1 MWALLSRENMKE
13 LAKKTDEGSR
23 YLLKG
28 ALHREISSL
37 ILRYEI
43 PTQEAELYSSHFMT
57 VIMHEWEKEALTI
70 YQKAYLGEWR
80 EQEEK
85 QLAEIKKP
93 ISLVNTQL
101 REIQSRKVEVY
112 SMDQQEIELAKQTA
126 NTSLNLSF
134 FEMDEVFKEA
144 FEERI
149 GDGCIYVSGQCKEET
164 IYCVLNELR
173 RWNTG
178 KVIFVARK
186 KIGKISDRRM
196 KRIQN

>member
-1 MWALLSRENMKE
+1 M
-13 LAKKTDEGSR
+13 
-23 YLLKG
+23 
-28 ALHREISSL
+28 
-37 ILRYEI
+37 
-43 PTQEAELYSSHFMT
+43 
-57 VIMHEWEKEALTI
+57 
-70 YQKAYLGEWR
+70 
-80 EQEEK
+80 
-85 QLAEIKKP
+85 AEIKKP

-173 RWNTG
+173 RLNTG
-178 KVIFVARK
+178 KVIFVVRK
-186 KIGKISDRRM
+186 EEDWQNLRQANEENTELGGKILIPWFNAEQIYAIPNNTNIFVYGEEEYCVGKKSIKVR
-196 KRIQN
+196 KRKRSTIAKKLEEVGVTHEVAYAMVEDTHGLYVPL

>member
-1 MWALLSRENMKE
+1 
-13 LAKKTDEGSR
+13 
-23 YLLKG
+23 
-28 ALHREISSL
+28 
-37 ILRYEI
+37 
-43 PTQEAELYSSHFMT
+43 
-57 VIMHEWEKEALTI
+57 
-70 YQKAYLGEWR
+70 
-80 EQEEK
+80 
-85 QLAEIKKP
+85 
-93 ISLVNTQL
+93 
-101 REIQSRKVEVY
+101 
-112 SMDQQEIELAKQTA
+112 MDQQEIELAKQTA

-196 KRIQN
+196 KRIQNQEGKF

>member
-1 MWALLSRENMKE
+1 M
-13 LAKKTDEGSR
+13 
-23 YLLKG
+23 
-28 ALHREISSL
+28 
-37 ILRYEI
+37 
-43 PTQEAELYSSHFMT
+43 
-57 VIMHEWEKEALTI
+57 
-70 YQKAYLGEWR
+70 
-80 EQEEK
+80 
-85 QLAEIKKP
+85 AEIKKP

-126 NTSLNLSF
+126 NPSLNLSF